1 MRKNAIV
8 SSFVIIALVM
18 LTLPSAT
25 ALASNENELKI
36 TATTQKTAT
45 ITDSETAEEPTL
57 EDWFDENGYA
67 INVTED
73 ELGIE
78 IFEAGTYQ
86 ITILGEIAEYA
97 PANNLSWYPV
107 SSGNLHL
114 IFLEANSSG
123 DTRVF
128 EATEDFG
135 LCIGTPDGVFG
146 GEPNPKLFY
155 TETNRN
161 PDAFDHALVF
171 ANPNVQGG
179 YIIAWEDLWEGGD
192 MDFQDMILALTP
204 VLEAKVYLCP
214 HTLNL
219 KSMGR
224 WITGFIKLPEDYDVA
239 NINVSTI
246 RLNGTIP
253 AEPKPVAILGLDCIN
268 VKVLMVKFNRTA
280 TINLVKHSTVVDE
293 SIPKCF
299 SITLTISGNLLNGQ
313 LFKGSTEIR
322 VIHFPK
328 CIIN

>member
-1 MRKNAIV
+1 MRKNVIV
-8 SSFVIIALVM
+8 SNFVIIALAM

-25 ALASNENELKI
+25 ALASSGNGAEIKATTQE
-36 TATTQKTAT
+36 TATTIEAT
-45 ITDSETAEEPTL
+45 GEPTL
-57 EDWFDENGYA
+57 QDWLDENGYA

-86 ITILGEIAEYA
+86 ITLLGEIAKYA

-107 SSGNLHL
+107 SSGNLYL
-114 IFLEANSSG
+114 IFSEANSSE
-123 DTRVF
+123 DTRIF

-171 ANPNVQGG
+171 ANPNVQSG

-204 VLEAKVYLCP
+204 VLEARVCICP
-214 HTLNL
+214 FTLNL

-224 WITGFIKLPEDYDVA
+224 WITSFVKLPEDYDVA
-239 NINVSTI
+239 DIDVSTI
-246 RLNGTIP
+246 KLNGTIP
-253 AEPKPVAILGLDCIN
+253 AEPKPVAILDLSCIN
-268 VKVLMVKFNRTA
+268 FKVLMVKFNRTA
-280 TINLVKHSTVVDE
+280 TIDMIRHSIVVDE
-293 SIPKCF
+293 SVPKCF
-299 SITLTISGNLLNGQ
+299 SVTLTVAGNLFNGQ
-313 LFKGSTEIR
+313 PFRGSTEIW

-328 CIIN
+328 CITS